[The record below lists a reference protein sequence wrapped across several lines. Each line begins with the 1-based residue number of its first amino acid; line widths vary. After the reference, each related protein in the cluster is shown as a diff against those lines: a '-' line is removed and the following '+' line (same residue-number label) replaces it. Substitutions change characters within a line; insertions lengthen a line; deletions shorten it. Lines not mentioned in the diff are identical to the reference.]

1 MVRAGRCRG
10 GRMLPN
16 LRRFPISGLLVA
28 FCAMSPFAAAAP
40 PIRVMLLD
48 GEQAGAYH
56 AWQETTPYLKRML
69 ADSGF
74 FQVDVVTA
82 PPRDGDFS
90 SFKPDW
96 SKYQV
101 VVSNYDAP
109 DARWSDSVK
118 AGFEAFVRNGGGFV
132 SVHAADNAFP
142 QWK

>member
-1 MVRAGRCRG
+1 MRTTLIAT
-10 GRMLPN
+10 
-16 LRRFPISGLLVA
+16 LL
-28 FCAMSPFAAAAP
+28 SAALALTAAPAP

-69 ADSGF
+69 ADAGI

-82 PPRDGDFS
+82 SPHDGDLS

-118 AGFEAFVRNGGGFV
+118 ASFEEYVRKGGGF
-132 SVHAADNAFP
+132 
-142 QWK
+142 